1 MKIQILFL
9 ICFTFP
15 ISLFSQNK
23 TGIGNVS
30 DKAGILIPNAIVRI
44 SPSSDTSVIYEYV
57 CDKNGNYS
65 FDITSNDSVY
75 ILNILP
81 SVQTLQ
87 FSHDEENIQF
97 SNGDNG
103 ILFHTV
109 ELSGNNGINFTVTDT
124 VGNPISGAKVMLYDT
139 ESKWSI
145 DSCRIAK
152 PVYTDANGQIEIN
165 SLLPIKY
172 WFNVKKGYMTNRF
185 TLDTTNSAIDTT
197 NITNISVIIRDL
209 TQNELYMCGLCDNKT
224 WITDSMIVF
233 GISLAYDADT
243 KLSSDATWWDSNG
256 RYGYWWFNNDETI
269 MTYNYLD
276 GTANGSI
283 IDATNLT
290 ITDSTWV
297 GDMEMIGLQVSY
309 YMSVPELD
317 IINLSVS
324 VQDTT
329 IYLDDNGQ
337 ANITSD
343 DLFINS
349 SYCFTCNTTLS
360 QYSFDT
366 NDIGN
371 NEIYVTIEDRC
382 GNSAVD
388 TFTITVAEAMT
399 STING
404 LVKSNVNI
412 YPNPSS
418 DFILIESK
426 DDRIKQ
432 IELYTINGV
441 IISHFVVNTKQFP
454 YETSDLNSG
463 LYVLKI
469 YTTKGVV
476 TRRIVVE

>member
-9 ICFTFP
+9 ISFTFT

-30 DKAGILIPNAIVRI
+30 DNAGILIPNAIVQI
-44 SPSSDTSVIYEYV
+44 SPSSDTTMIFEYV

-65 FDITSNDSVY
+65 FDITLNDNVY

-87 FSHDEENIQF
+87 FSHDEEYITL
-97 SNGDNG
+97 SNGNNE

-139 ESKWSI
+139 QSKWEI

-152 PVYTDANGQIEIN
+152 AVYTDINGQVEIN

-172 WFNVKKGYMTNRF
+172 WFNVINGYMTNRF
-185 TLDTTNSAIDTT
+185 TLDSTTTAIDTNNTT
-197 NITNISVIIRDL
+197 NITVVIRDL
-209 TQNELYMCGLCDNKT
+209 TLNEFYMCGSCDNKT
-224 WITDSMIVF
+224 WITDSIIVF
-233 GISLAYDADT
+233 GTTLPYDADT
-243 KLSSDATWWDSNG
+243 KLLSDGTWWDSNG
-256 RYGYWWFNNDETI
+256 RFGYWWFNSSETV
-269 MTYNYLD
+269 MTYNYID

-297 GDMEMIGLQVSY
+297 GDMLFNGLSVTY
-309 YMSVPELD
+309 FMSVPYLDTITLD
-317 IINLSVS
+317 IS

-329 IYLDDNGQ
+329 IYLNGNGI

-349 SYCFTCNTTLS
+349 GYCFTCNTTLS
-360 QYSFDT
+360 QYSFDI
-366 NDIGN
+366 NEIGD

-388 TFTITVAEAMT
+388 TLTITIAEAIT
-399 STING
+399 STINE

-418 DFILIESK
+418 DFVLIESK
-426 DDRIKQ
+426 DDRIKR
-432 IELYTINGV
+432 IELYTIDGV
-441 IISHFVVNTKQFP
+441 IVSHFVINTKQFT
-454 YETSDLNSG
+454 YNTSEIAKG
-463 LYVLKI
+463 IYVFKI

-476 TRRIVVE
+476 TKKIVVK